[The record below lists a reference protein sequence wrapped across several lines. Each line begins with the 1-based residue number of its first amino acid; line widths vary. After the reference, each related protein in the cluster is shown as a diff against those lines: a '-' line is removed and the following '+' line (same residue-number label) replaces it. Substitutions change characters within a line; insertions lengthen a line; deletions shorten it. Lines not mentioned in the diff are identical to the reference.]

1 MGADDSANDI
11 TARMDAKREGMAAD
25 LAAIQTRLR
34 ALRADND
41 KLREQLAAGHVTAE
55 ADAEAAG

>member
-25 LAAIQTRLR
+25 LTAIQNRLR
-34 ALRADND
+34 QLRADND
-41 KLREQLAAGHVTAE
+41 KLREQLAAGHIAPDAE
-55 ADAEAAG
+55 QEAAG